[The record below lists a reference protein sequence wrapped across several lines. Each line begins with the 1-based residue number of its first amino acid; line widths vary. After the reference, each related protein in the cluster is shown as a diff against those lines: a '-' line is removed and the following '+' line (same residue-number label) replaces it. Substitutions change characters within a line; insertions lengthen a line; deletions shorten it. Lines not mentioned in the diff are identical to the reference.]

1 MPSHTRLFR
10 RGNVWWHRGPIPRDL
25 QDTYPKTEETFSLK
39 TSDHKEALRRLPRAM
54 AEVQERFE
62 EHRRMLARQQEPAL
76 LELTPEQLKHIENV
90 YYWHLMDEDEEV
102 RLAGL
107 DDAAFKE
114 LNDLIDLAEEVG
126 RYELARGEMFSPFT
140 ESEAAEVLT
149 WSNVDLKLDKASPS
163 WPRLYRA
170 IQTATVKAAEARRQR
185 SEGSPV
191 ETPPEP
197 QTNQRAAGHLAST
210 LIGEWVAEK
219 SRAKGGWT
227 PATAAANKLWAERFV
242 EMASDRPI
250 DGYSKADAREFKA
263 ALLSLPPNWTKIKG
277 LEKLAMKEAA
287 KRAAELKLEPMS
299 GKNVNKVLG
308 FLRAFWNWA
317 KANYDVA
324 SNPFDG
330 LNVKIS
336 GKARDERQPFTLAE
350 LSAIFKSPIYT
361 GCQSVRYHN
370 SPGDLIPNDDG
381 VYWVPLVGLF
391 TGCRSGEIIQL
402 RTEDVKTE
410 GGIAY
415 IEVTDDGEDLSLKN
429 SGSRRRIPV
438 HRKLKEIGFLRFVER
453 QRKLGHKRL
462 FPDFPKA
469 KDGTYSTA
477 YSRKFSNLLKA
488 LEVKHDKISFHSFR
502 HTFEDACRN
511 SRIPLD
517 FVNALQGHA
526 QQGMA
531 GRYGNGLYG
540 LQLLSEEMEK
550 LSYEGLDLRHLARHS
565 HMGAIAQQQ
574 GCFDSPG

>member
-1 MPSHTRLFR
+1 
-10 RGNVWWHRGPIPRDL
+10 
-25 QDTYPKTEETFSLK
+25 
-39 TSDHKEALRRLPRAM
+39 M
-54 AEVQERFE
+54 AVVEVQERFD
-62 EHRRMLARQQEPAL
+62 EHRRTLARQQEPAL
-76 LELTPEQLKHIENV
+76 LELTPDQLKHIEDV
-90 YYWHLMDEDEEV
+90 YYWHLLDEDEEL
-102 RLAGL
+102 RLSEL
-107 DDAAFKE
+107 DDADFEE
-114 LNDLIDLAEEVG
+114 LSELIALGEEVG
-126 RYELARGEMFSPFT
+126 GYELARGKMFSPFT

-149 WSNVDLKLDKASPS
+149 WSSVDLKLDKASPS

-170 IQTATVKAAEARRQR
+170 IQTATVRAAQAKRQR
-185 SEGSPV
+185 SEGLPV

-197 QTNQRAAGHLAST
+197 QTNQRVDKHLAST

-227 PATAAANKLWAERFV
+227 PATAAANKLWTERFV

-250 DGYSKADAREFKA
+250 GDYGKSDAREFKT

-287 KRAAELKLEPMS
+287 KRAAELKLAPMS

-308 FLRAFWNWA
+308 FVRAFWNWA
-317 KANYDVA
+317 KANYDVP

-336 GKARDERQPFTLAE
+336 GKARDERHPFALAE

-370 SPGDLIPNDDG
+370 SPGDLIPSDNG
-381 VYWVPLVGLF
+381 IYWVPLVGLF

-402 RTEDVKTE
+402 RTEDVKIE

-438 HRKLKEIGFLRFVER
+438 HRTLKEIGFLRFAER

-531 GRYGNGLYG
+531 GRYGSGLYG
-540 LQLLSEEMEK
+540 LKLLAEEMGK
-550 LSYEGLDLRHLARHS
+550 LEYDMLDLSHLLKPDRALTAREFID
-565 HMGAIAQQQ
+565 ATE
-574 GCFDSPG
+574 

>member
-1 MPSHTRLFR
+1 
-10 RGNVWWHRGPIPRDL
+10 
-25 QDTYPKTEETFSLK
+25 
-39 TSDHKEALRRLPRAM
+39 M
-54 AEVQERFE
+54 AEVLERFD

-76 LELTPEQLKHIENV
+76 LELTPEQLKHIEDV
-90 YYWHLMDEDEEV
+90 YYWHLLDEDEEL
-102 RLAGL
+102 RLSGL
-107 DDAAFKE
+107 DDADFEA
-114 LNDLIDLAEEVG
+114 LNEFIDLAEDVG
-126 RYELARGEMFSPFT
+126 RYELARGMAFSPFG

-149 WSNVDLKLDKASPS
+149 WSSVDLKLDKASPS
-163 WPRLYRA
+163 WPKLYRA
-170 IQTATVKAAEARRQR
+170 IQTATVRAARAKRQR

-197 QTNQRAAGHLAST
+197 QTNQPVDGHLASM

-250 DGYSKADAREFKA
+250 GDYGKSDARGFKT

-277 LEKLAMKEAA
+277 LEKLAMNEAA
-287 KRAAELKLEPMS
+287 KRAAELNLKPMS

-308 FLRAFWNWA
+308 FVRAFWNWA

-350 LSAIFKSPIYT
+350 LSAIVKSPVYT
-361 GCQSVRYHN
+361 GCQSIRYHN
-370 SPGDLIPNDDG
+370 SPGDLIPSDNG

-402 RTEDVKTE
+402 RTEDVKIE

-415 IEVTDDGEDLSLKN
+415 IEVTDDGDDLSLKN

-438 HRKLKEIGFLRFVER
+438 HKTLKEIGFLRFAER

-488 LEVKHDKISFHSFR
+488 IGIKHNKISFHSFR
-502 HTFEDACRN
+502 HSFEDACRN

-550 LSYEGLDLRHLARHS
+550 LTYDGLDLRHLARDS
-565 HMGAIAQQQ
+565 HTGSIAEQQ
-574 GCFDSPG
+574 GCLGSPG